1 MLANFLAISE
11 TILDMQANRILDVF
25 HGFFVGFSLAVT
37 TLKPR
42 AGNKVTIR
50 VSFYDDGKREVF
62 HT

>member
-1 MLANFLAISE
+1 MLGDLLAVRK
-11 TILDMQANRILDVF
+11 TILDMQANRVLDIF
-25 HGFFVGFSLAVT
+25 HGFFVSFSLAIT

-42 AGNKVTIR
+42 AGNKVTVR